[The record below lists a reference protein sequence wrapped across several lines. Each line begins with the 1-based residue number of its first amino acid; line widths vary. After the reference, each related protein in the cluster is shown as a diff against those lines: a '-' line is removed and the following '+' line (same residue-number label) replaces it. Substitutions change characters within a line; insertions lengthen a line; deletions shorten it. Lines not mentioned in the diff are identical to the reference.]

1 VEFVVKDFPGLL
13 EIRPRVFSD
22 PRGFFLESYNRARF
36 VDAGVDCEFIQDN
49 HAFSKD
55 KGVLRGLH
63 FQAPPH
69 AQAKLVWVTRG
80 AAFDVVV
87 DLRKGSPTFG
97 RWEGFLLTAENF
109 RRLFIPKGFAHGYV
123 TIEENTEFMY
133 KVDAFYNPQSEGGVL
148 WNDPD
153 LAIEWPASNVLLS
166 DKDKRL
172 PVWRDFESPFNYE

>member
-1 VEFVVKDFPGLL
+1 MQITSTNIPDLL
-13 EIRPRVFSD
+13 ILTPKVFQD
-22 PRGFFLESYNRARF
+22 PRGFFLESYNRERF
-36 VDAGVDCEFIQDN
+36 REAGIDCEFVQDN

-63 FQAPPH
+63 FQTPPH

-80 AAFDVVV
+80 AVFDVVV
-87 DLRKGSPTFG
+87 DLRKGSPTYG

-109 RRLFIPKGFAHGYV
+109 RRLFIPKGFAHGYM

-133 KVDAFYNPQSEGGVL
+133 KVDAFYNPQSEGGIL

-153 LAIEWPASNVLLS
+153 LAIEWPASDVLLS

-172 PVWRDFESPFNYE
+172 PGWRNFESPFNYE